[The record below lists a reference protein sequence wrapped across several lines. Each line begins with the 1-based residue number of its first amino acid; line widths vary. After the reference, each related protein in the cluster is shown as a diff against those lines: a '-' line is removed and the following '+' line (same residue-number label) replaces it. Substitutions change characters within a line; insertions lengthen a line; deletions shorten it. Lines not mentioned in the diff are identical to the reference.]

1 MILAANIFPES
12 KEAID
17 RARERYKDCKE
28 THSNCRRISSPLPK
42 RVLDFALKASTGAVA
57 LYESKNEIAEYATL
71 SYSWGKSLPLT
82 TTSSNIEQYRKGL
95 PIQSLPQT
103 LRDAVRKAQL
113 LNFRY
118 LWNDALCIIQ
128 DDAADWAVQAAS
140 MTDIYEGSTLCIS
153 ALSAKDCNSGFL
165 KLRNILSKVGICRY
179 PTESFESRD
188 IFVGWKPYGYG
199 NVVEKSYLCTRGW
212 TFPERLVSPASLYY
226 TDEGMFWECAEKF
239 VSETGSGTTPY
250 SPTGWKKAGMGR
262 RLCSQNTW
270 EQVTNF
276 LLKKQ
281 LCCRIE
287 EILLETTRLESSPA
301 VLAGY
306 PRLPALPE
314 RLENKPQ

>member
-1 MILAANIFPES
+1 
-12 KEAID
+12 
-17 RARERYKDCKE
+17 
-28 THSNCRRISSPLPK
+28 
-42 RVLDFALKASTGAVA
+42 VLDFALKASTGAVA